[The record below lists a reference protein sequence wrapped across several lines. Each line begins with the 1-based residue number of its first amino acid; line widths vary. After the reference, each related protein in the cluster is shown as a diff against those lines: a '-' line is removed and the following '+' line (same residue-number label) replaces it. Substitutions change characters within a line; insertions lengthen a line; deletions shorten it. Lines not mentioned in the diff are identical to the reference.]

1 MVFGLGIVLTPCWL
15 LVAGHIER
23 VPRKERKERKDGG
36 VRATSG
42 KIEEKGKRPGKAETN
57 IS

>member
-1 MVFGLGIVLTPCWL
+1 MFGLGIVLTPCWL